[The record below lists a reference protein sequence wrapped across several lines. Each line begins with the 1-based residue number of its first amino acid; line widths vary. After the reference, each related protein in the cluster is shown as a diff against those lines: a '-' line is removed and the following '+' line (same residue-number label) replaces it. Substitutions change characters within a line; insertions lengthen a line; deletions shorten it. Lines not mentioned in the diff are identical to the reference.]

1 MRRPKSCPGP
11 STINGFKTGY
21 QPGWVPFTPVW
32 LRLGNASRILLISQ
46 HRSDGIHTMDLLTQG
61 TNLVIERLKTDL
73 QTGIVKE
80 ALGEALAAVN
90 MDDLHRTLSQNRQT
104 QHQISAW
111 LGADDHHWLA
121 IDQVE
126 SILGADQVKVFAG
139 RLGIDQATAAT
150 VLADM
155 LAMLTPEQ
163 VES

>member
-1 MRRPKSCPGP
+1 
-11 STINGFKTGY
+11 
-21 QPGWVPFTPVW
+21 
-32 LRLGNASRILLISQ
+32 
-46 HRSDGIHTMDLLTQG
+46 MDLLTQG

-90 MDDLHRTLSQNRQT
+90 MNDLHRTLSQNRQT